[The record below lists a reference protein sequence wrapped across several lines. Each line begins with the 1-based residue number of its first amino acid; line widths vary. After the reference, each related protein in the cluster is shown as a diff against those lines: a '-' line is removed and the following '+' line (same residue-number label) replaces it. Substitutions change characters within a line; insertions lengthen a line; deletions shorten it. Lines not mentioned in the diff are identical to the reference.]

1 MTLPLPEHTQNFVLQ
16 QGRLRKFSNFGLL
29 FNKYIDWDWDKKDND
44 WEKKK
49 NILAEILS
57 SYVKNDTFLESY
69 KNRQKALLENYKI
82 QGYHV
87 VCFTMVTDYRFISGL
102 GGAHVLET
110 GLTLHPLYGF
120 PFLPASGVKGL
131 ARSYAEK
138 IDDASDNER
147 LEIFGSEDKDRVSD
161 SNREGK
167 VVFLDGIPT
176 EFPEIEVDIM
186 NPHYGDYYQGNK
198 PPADYL
204 NPTPITFL
212 AVAPGKS
219 FVFSLFSRDES
230 LLGKSVKW
238 LKGGLVE
245 LGAGGKTNVGYGYFK
260 EVVSQS
266 LQEHRETVVASKAED
281 DDLMARF
288 NKLKLH
294 CNPEKFLGFIK
305 SVKMEEIPFLE
316 KISLKDIKD
325 AGSVVNIGIVGN
337 LEKVEISPDVLKAIA
352 GKMLEVIK
360 PHKTWDDKKRE
371 KYKKLCLMAGI
382 QQNS

>member
-1 MTLPLPEHTQNFVLQ
+1 MALPLPEHTRNFVLQ

-29 FNKYIDWDWDKKDND
+29 FNKYIDWDAN

-49 NILAEILS
+49 NILNEILN
-57 SYVKNDTFLESY
+57 SYTKNNSLLESY
-69 KNRQKALLENYKI
+69 RNRQKALLENYKI
-82 QGYHV
+82 RGYRV
-87 VCFTMVTDYRFISGL
+87 ECFTMATDYRFISGL

-138 IDDASDNER
+138 VDGASSIEM
-147 LEIFGSEDKDRVSD
+147 LEVFGSEDKDFVSD
-161 SNREGK
+161 SNREGR
-167 VVFLDGIPT
+167 VVFLEGIPY
-176 EFPEIEVDIM
+176 EFPEIEIDIM

-204 NPTPITFL
+204 DPNPITFL

-219 FVFSLFSRDES
+219 FIFSLFSKDES
-230 LLGKSVKW
+230 LLEKSVRW
-238 LKGGLVE
+238 LKGGLIE

-266 LQEHRETVVASKAED
+266 LQKHKETIVASKE

-288 NKLKLH
+288 NKLKLQ
-294 CNPEKFLGFIK
+294 CNPEKFFGFIK
-305 SVKMEEIPFLE
+305 SIGIEEIPFPGN
-316 KISLKDIKD
+316 ISFK
-325 AGSVVNIGIVGN
+325 GMESVINVGIVEN
-337 LEKVEISPDVLKAIA
+337 LEKLEVSSNVLKAVA

-360 PHKTWDDKKRE
+360 PHKKWDDKKHER
-371 KYKKLCLMAGI
+371 YKKLCLMAGD
-382 QQNS
+382 Q